1 MSVVNKAEEA
11 TADKKNKA
19 DAVVV
24 DFLKNYN
31 TSPEHKGVGREQIL
45 GKLTEMAGP
54 EISVELMENKFFK
67 FLSNVPETRDFTADE
82 LKAQAIRLDIDGAK
96 DLTNPEVDNILSKLD
111 HRGDLSKDSTKD
123 NASNSSG
130 QKQPGK
136 EADMRNAMKDNK
148 DLYRELRKKYGD
160 SITPDEMA
168 KKAVEDGID
177 INEFKRPAQA
187 SPSAPNAGGFPPNM
201 NQPGMGAGAM
211 KPPGLLRTALE
222 KWMDNADVRRERK
235 IEKNKVAKFE
245 KNIVNPSREIN
256 DSKADKYINDM
267 LSSRMS
273 LQKNIDS
280 LISDKREDGTKLTR
294 SEKDALQKSTL
305 ELLSKYKG
313 TIDEASNL
321 ATEDNLSPDRR
332 KRFALEAD
340 HMSDVINKLDGLPEG
355 RPRKDSNGNVV
366 PSKDSEFKDKVK
378 EQSKEVMESIKRLIE
393 TVKNF
398 FKSFSNSK
406 DSEPSMA
413 P

>member
-1 MSVVNKAEEA
+1 MSVENKAEEA
-11 TADKKNKA
+11 TTDKKNKA
-19 DAVVV
+19 DAIVV

-45 GKLTEMAGP
+45 SKLTEMAGP
-54 EISVELMENKFFK
+54 DISVELMENKFFK
-67 FLSNVPETRDFTADE
+67 FLSNVTETREFTADE
-82 LKAQAIRLDIDGAK
+82 LKAQAIRLDVNGAG

-111 HRGDLSKDSTKD
+111 HRGDLSKESGKD
-123 NASNSSG
+123 NSSNPSG

-136 EADMRNAMKDNK
+136 EADMRSAMKDNK

-160 SITPDEMA
+160 NITPDEMA

-177 INEFKRPAQA
+177 VNEFRKPEQA
-187 SPSAPNAGGFPPNM
+187 NSNNPNAGGFPPNM
-201 NQPGMGAGAM
+201 NQPGMGTGAM

-222 KWMDNADVRRERK
+222 KWMDGSDARRERK
-235 IEKNKVAKFE
+235 QEKNKVAKFE
-245 KNIVNPSREIN
+245 KNVVEPARDIN
-256 DSKADKYINDM
+256 DSKADKYINEM

-273 LQKNIDS
+273 LQKNLDS
-280 LISDKREDGTKLTR
+280 LISDKKEDGAKLTR

-305 ELLSKYKG
+305 DLLSKYKG
-313 TIDEASNL
+313 TLDEASNL
-321 ATEDNLSPDRR
+321 VTEENLSPDRR

-340 HMSDVINKLDGLPEG
+340 HMSDVVSKLDGLPEG
-355 RPRKDSNGNVV
+355 RPRKDANGNTV

-398 FKSFSNSK
+398 FKSLSNSK
-406 DSEPSMA
+406 DNEPSMA